1 MPAAASWPARLNSR
15 YPSRV
20 GPQHRNVRICRNWVG
35 TDRRRA
41 LAYAALSWLGLNQ
54 VRATFWS
61 SDTYG
66 VQPSLTDVLVGE
78 AERELDVTLP
88 SDLLGL
94 LRVQNGGIVADA

>member
-1 MPAAASWPARLNSR
+1 MPHQTPQCLAPMPTAASWPARLNRR
-15 YPSRV
+15 YPAASARSTAS
-20 GPQHRNVRICRNWVG
+20 GSAHWVG
-35 TDRRRA
+35 TDRRHA
-41 LAYAALSWLGLNQ
+41 LAYAAFSWLGLNQ

-66 VQPSLTDVLVGE
+66 VQPSLTDVLFGE

-94 LRVQNGGIVADA
+94 L